1 VFRAPSNLAY
11 RGGMTTDQDNVWLI
25 TGCSAGFGRA
35 IVDAALERGD
45 RVVAT
50 ARRTESIADLAS
62 DRVLLVPL
70 DVTRPD
76 QIDAAL
82 QAALERFG
90 RIDVLVNNA
99 GYSSVGAVEEIDMD
113 DLRVLMET
121 MFFGPVALTK
131 AVLPHMRERGSGAI
145 VQISSQGGQYAF
157 AGFGAY
163 CAAKFGLEGLS
174 EALAD
179 EVGPHGIRTLIV
191 EPGAFRTELMGARF
205 HRSRELDA
213 YADTVGQTRAYVER
227 SDGAQPG
234 DPRKAAA
241 AIVAALEAPEPPLRL
256 ILGGDAV
263 DAIRT
268 KHERLRAELAG
279 WEAVSRDTAF
289 DDG

>member
-1 VFRAPSNLAY
+1 
-11 RGGMTTDQDNVWLI
+11 
-25 TGCSAGFGRA
+25 
-35 IVDAALERGD
+35 
-45 RVVAT
+45 
-50 ARRTESIADLAS
+50 
-62 DRVLLVPL
+62 VLLVPL

-76 QIDAAL
+76 QIDAAV

-179 EVGPHGIRTLIV
+179 EAGPHGIRTLIV

-227 SDGAQPG
+227 IDGTQPG

-256 ILGGDAV
+256 ILGADAV
-263 DAIRT
+263 DAIRA
-268 KHERLRAELAG
+268 KHERLRAELEG

>member
-1 VFRAPSNLAY
+1 
-11 RGGMTTDQDNVWLI
+11 MTTDQDNVWLI

-35 IVDAALERGD
+35 IVEAALERGD

-62 DRVLLVPL
+62 DRVLLVPV

-76 QIDAAL
+76 QIDAAV

-90 RIDVLVNNA
+90 SIDVLVNNA

-227 SDGAQPG
+227 IDGTQPG

-241 AIVAALEAPEPPLRL
+241 AIVTALEAPEPPLRL
-256 ILGGDAV
+256 ILGADAV
-263 DAIRT
+263 DAIHA
-268 KHERLRAELAG
+268 KHERLRAELAA

-289 DDG
+289 DEG